1 MDYYR
6 AKVQDGFKF
15 ETWGEAGEL
24 ENPATTLQLPLPNE
38 ESAGDCDS
46 NAGGGAGGGGGKPN
60 SSSVSEN
67 SSSASARNRPPTAA
81 DLKQLIN
88 LQSEVAVNGGNGND
102 EGGDNAMTQ
111 TTKVQGLLEPAFKDG
126 YSLIYGTH

>member
-1 MDYYR
+1 MTKNPVDYYR

-15 ETWGEAGEL
+15 ETWGDAADL
-24 ENPATTLQLPLPNE
+24 ETPATTLQLPLPNE

-46 NAGGGAGGGGGKPN
+46 NAGGVVGGVAGKPN

-67 SSSASARNRPPTAA
+67 SSSGSARNRPPTAA

-88 LQSEVAVNGGNGND
+88 LQSEV
-102 EGGDNAMTQ
+102 
-111 TTKVQGLLEPAFKDG
+111 
-126 YSLIYGTH
+126 S

>member
-15 ETWGEAGEL
+15 ETWGEGADLGGS
-24 ENPATTLQLPLPNE
+24 PAATTLQLPLPNE

-46 NAGGGAGGGGGKPN
+46 NAGGGAGGGAGKPN

-88 LQSEVAVNGGNGND
+88 LQSEVAAEND
-102 EGGDNAMTQ
+102 RHGSNEGGRVD
-111 TTKVQGLLEPAFKDG
+111 TKIQGLLEPAFKDG
-126 YSLIYGTH
+126 YSLIFGTH